1 MPSSGTAPASSKR
14 PGTSSNSSWPTGA
27 RSSGRC
33 RRGQTRAT
41 TSEEGAT
48 PGPAGLLRDPV
59 LRAMAPG
66 ETYGLEELAA
76 KTGIDPMALMARL
89 TRFELGGWVL
99 RVEGGRFVR
108 AGANVLW

>member
-1 MPSSGTAPASSKR
+1 MSPGSG
-14 PGTSSNSSWPTGA
+14 PGTT
-27 RSSGRC
+27 SG
-33 RRGQTRAT
+33 
-41 TSEEGAT
+41 EGAN

-76 KTGIDPMALMARL
+76 VTGIDPMTLMARL

-99 RVEGGRFVR
+99 RIEGGRFVK
-108 AGANVLW
+108 AGANVLC